1 MINKIIH
8 FSVYNR
14 GIVLLLT
21 VAMAIAGVFA
31 FQSLPIDA
39 VPDITNNQV
48 QVNTI
53 IEGLAPE
60 EIERTITFPVESSM
74 RGLAGVIQ
82 VRSITRF
89 GLSQVTV
96 VFKDG
101 VDIYRARQMV
111 SERLQGVLSEL
122 PKGAEAKLGPVST
135 GLGEI
140 YQYTLDVTNPSPE
153 PKVRLQQLME
163 VKALQDWYVKP
174 RLMTVEGVAEI
185 NTTGGYERQYHVQP
199 DIRKM
204 ASYGIH
210 FEDIVQALEKANKN
224 VGGGYIS
231 QTAEQFLVQGIGL
244 FKSPQDIEKVPVKQL
259 DSFRVL
265 KLGDIAKVALGKELR
280 TGAATLNGQETLLGT
295 VMMLLGENSRTVSL
309 RVKERVDEVTKTL
322 PEGFVMKTVYNR
334 SDLVNA
340 TLGTVEHNLAMGATL
355 VIIVLFL
362 LIGNVRAALITAV
375 TIPLSLL
382 ATFLIMKP
390 LGLSGNLMSLG
401 ALDFGIIVD
410 GTVILIDN
418 CVRYVH
424 DLTQKYGRKL
434 SREELQRA
442 VYEAA
447 VEVRVAAGFGE
458 LIVVVVFLPIFGL
471 VGIEGKMFTP
481 MAATFAIA
489 VASAL
494 VLSFTTA
501 PALASLVLAGNAE
514 DKEPKIMGLIRKWY
528 QPLLEKTFQF
538 KMPTIAIAVGA
549 VVLGIVLFATR
560 GAEFLPQL
568 SEGSYAFHMIRPV
581 NISLDQSIAFQ
592 LKAEKI
598 IAEYEEVDTVFSRIG
613 TSEVATDPMGVNI
626 SDTYI
631 MLKSRDKWPKRENG
645 KHTYE
650 SLVNALVARLDKEL
664 PGQNYLASQPIQMR
678 FNELLEGTRADV
690 SVKVFGP
697 DLQKNMDIAKQIQA
711 IASTVPGAGDV
722 EVDLAGTSPVL
733 RIEPTGED
741 LNKIGA
747 STSDVLDAV
756 SLALG
761 GQEAGYIYDGSRKFP
776 IIVRLSEE
784 ERSDLATIK
793 ALPVGIGVN
802 ATVPLSKLAKA
813 EFAETFGSINRED
826 SNRRSAVLIN
836 LRGRDTESFV
846 NEAKLAV
853 EKAVKLPQGYYV
865 QWGGNFKNLQEARAR
880 LLVLTPVALIIVL
893 LMIYAAFGS
902 AGQTALIFL
911 CVPFALVGGVVSL
924 VLNGLPFSISAGVGF
939 IALSGIAVLNGVVL
953 VNYFNQLK
961 LEGKTG
967 KDLVVT
973 GTLIRLRPVLM
984 TALVAIFGFLPMMLS
999 TSVGAEVQRPL
1010 ASVVIGGIVSS
1021 TLLTLIVLPILY
1033 SIFENKFQGK
1043 VARSKERCHEYGLSY

>member
-14 GIVLLLT
+14 WIVLLLT
-21 VAMAIAGVFA
+21 ATMAIAGIFA
-31 FQSLPIDA
+31 FKSLPIDA

-48 QVNTI
+48 QVNTV

-74 RGLAGVIQ
+74 RGIAGVLQ

-111 SERLQGVLSEL
+111 SERLQGVVPEL

-140 YQYTLDVTNPSPE
+140 YQYTLDVDKPATDPDE
-153 PKVRLQQLME
+153 RLKQLME
-163 VKALQDWYVKP
+163 VKALQDWFIKP

-199 DIRKM
+199 NIQKM

-210 FEDIVQALEKANKN
+210 FDEISQALEKANKN

-231 QTAEQFLVQGIGL
+231 QTAEQFLVQGVGL
-244 FKSPQDIEKVPVKQL
+244 FKTPADIEKVPVKQL
-259 DSFRVL
+259 DSFKVI
-265 KLGDIAKVALGKELR
+265 KLGEIATVELGKELR
-280 TGAATLNGQETLLGT
+280 TGAATVNGNETVLGT

-309 RVKERVDEVTKTL
+309 RVKERVEEISETL
-322 PEGFVMKTVYNR
+322 PAGFVLSTVYNR

-340 TLGTVEHNLAMGATL
+340 TLGTVEHNLALGATL
-355 VIIVLFL
+355 VIVILFL

-390 LGLSGNLMSLG
+390 LGISGNLMSLG
-401 ALDFGIIVD
+401 ALDFGIIID

-424 DLTQKYGRKL
+424 DLTKKYGRNL
-434 SREELQRA
+434 SREELQKA

-471 VGIEGKMFTP
+471 VGIEGKMFSP

-501 PALASLVLAGNAE
+501 PALASLLLTGKAK
-514 DKEPKIMGLIRKWY
+514 DSEPRIMSVIRKMY
-528 QPLLEKTFQF
+528 QPILEKTFQW
-538 KMPTIAIAVGA
+538 KTATISFAVASVIFGGA
-549 VVLGIVLFATR
+549 LFATR

-568 SEGSYAFHMIRPV
+568 SEGSFAFHMIRPV

-592 LKAEKI
+592 LKADKI
-598 IAEYEEVDTVFSRIG
+598 VREFPEVENVFSRIG

-631 MLKSRDKWPKRENG
+631 MLKDRSKWQEQDGEKN
-645 KHTYE
+645 TYE
-650 SLVNALVARLDKEL
+650 SLVNKIVAKLEKEL

-711 IASTVPGAGDV
+711 TVSQVRGAGDV

-733 RIEPTGED
+733 RIEPNGQQ
-741 LNKIGA
+741 LNQFGA
-747 STSDVLDAV
+747 STSDVLDTV
-756 SLALG
+756 SIALG
-761 GQEAGYIYDGSRKFP
+761 GQEVGYIYEGDRKFP
-776 IIVRLSEE
+776 IVVRLGEE
-784 ERSDLATIK
+784 DRSHLETIQT
-793 ALPVGIGVN
+793 LPVGIGAN
-802 ATVPLSKLAKA
+802 TTVPLSQLAKVQ
-813 EFAETFGSINRED
+813 FAETFGSINRED

-846 NEAKLAV
+846 EEARATV
-853 EKAVKLPQGYYV
+853 EKSIQVPQGYYV
-865 QWGGNFKNLQEARAR
+865 QWGGNFKNLQEARNR
-880 LLVLTPVALIIVL
+880 LLLLTPISLIIVL
-893 LMIYAAFGS
+893 LMIYTAFGS
-902 AGQTALIFL
+902 VGQTLLIFL
-911 CVPFALVGGVVSL
+911 CVPFALVGGIISL

-953 VNYFNQLK
+953 INYFNQLK

-999 TSVGAEVQRPL
+999 TSIGAEVQRPL
-1010 ASVVIGGIVSS
+1010 ASVVIGGIISS
-1021 TLLTLIVLPILY
+1021 TILTLIVLPALY
-1033 SIFENKFQGK
+1033 SIFEHKFQGR
-1043 VARSKERCHEYGLSY
+1043 VAH

>member
-14 GIVLLLT
+14 TLVLLFTGIL
-21 VAMAIAGVFA
+21 AFAGFYS
-31 FQSLPIDA
+31 FQHLPIDA

-48 QVNTI
+48 QINTT

-60 EIERTITFPVESSM
+60 EIERAITFPVESSM
-74 RGLAGVIQ
+74 RGIAGVLE

-96 VFKDG
+96 VFKDA
-101 VDIYRARQMV
+101 VDVYRARQMV
-111 SERLQGVLSEL
+111 TERLQGVLPEL
-122 PKGAEAKLGPVST
+122 PKGAEARLGPIST

-140 YQYTLDVTNPSPE
+140 FQYTLDFKKPAKNPE
-153 PKVRLQQLME
+153 DRLKQLME
-163 VKALQDWYVKP
+163 IKALQDWFIKP
-174 RLMTVEGVAEI
+174 RLLTVEGVAEI
-185 NTTGGYERQYHVQP
+185 NTTGGYEKQYHVQP
-199 DIRKM
+199 NIKKM

-210 FEDIVQALEKANKN
+210 FEDIVGSLEKVNKN
-224 VGGGYIS
+224 VGGGYIA
-231 QTAEQFLVQGIGL
+231 QTAEQFLVQGVGL
-244 FKSPQDIEKVPVKQL
+244 FKSAKDIEKVPVKQL
-259 DSFRVL
+259 DSFRIIRI
-265 KLGDIAKVALGKELR
+265 GDIADVKLGKELR
-280 TGAATLNGQETLLGT
+280 TGAATHNGRETVLGT
-295 VMMLLGENSRTVSL
+295 VMMLLGENSRTVAT
-309 RVKERVDEVTKTL
+309 RVKDKVDEIRKTL
-322 PEGFVMKTVYNR
+322 PSDIDMVTVYNR

-340 TLGTVEHNLAMGATL
+340 TLGTVEHNLMMGATL
-355 VIIVLFL
+355 VIVVLFL
-362 LIGNVRAALITAV
+362 LIGNIRAAVITAV

-390 LGLSGNLMSLG
+390 LGISGNLMSLG

-424 DLTQKYGRKL
+424 ERSKEYGRKL
-434 SREELQRA
+434 TRDEVQAA

-458 LIVVVVFLPIFGL
+458 LIVVVVFLPIFALTG
-471 VGIEGKMFTP
+471 VEGKMFAP

-501 PALASLVLAGNAE
+501 PALASLILKGNAE
-514 DKEPKIMGLIRKWY
+514 DKEPKFMEWIRKAY
-528 QPLLEKTFQF
+528 KPLFELSF
-538 KMPTIAIAVGA
+538 KHRVVTLTTAVLA
-549 VVLGIVLFATR
+549 VIVGGVLFATR

-568 SEGSYAFHMIRPV
+568 SEGSFAFHMIRPV
-581 NISLDQSIAFQ
+581 NLSLDQSIAFQ
-592 LKAEKI
+592 QKADQIVKDFP
-598 IAEYEEVDTVFSRIG
+598 EVDNVFSRIG

-631 MLKSRDKWPKRENG
+631 MLKDKSDWPKSNNG
-645 KHTYE
+645 KRHTYE
-650 SLVNALVARLDKEL
+650 TLVNALVARLEKEL

-690 SVKVFGP
+690 SVKIFGP
-697 DLQKNMDIAKQIQA
+697 DLQTNMNLAKEVQGIV
-711 IASTVPGAGDV
+711 SKVPGAGDV

-733 RIEPTGED
+733 RIEPNEEAI
-741 LNKIGA
+741 KRYGA
-747 STSDVLDAV
+747 NTSDVLNTV
-756 SLALG
+756 SIALG
-761 GQEAGYIYDGSRKFP
+761 GQESGFLYENERKFP
-776 IIVRLSEE
+776 IVVRLSDD
-784 ERSDLATIK
+784 ERSNLNTIRN
-793 ALPVGIGVN
+793 LPVGLGTN
-802 ATVPLSKLAKA
+802 TTTPLSNLATSK
-813 EFAETFGSINRED
+813 FSETFGSINRED

-846 NEAKLAV
+846 NEAQQVV
-853 EKAVKLPQGYYV
+853 EQKVKLPQGYYI
-865 QWGGNFKNLQEARAR
+865 QWGGNFKNLQEARSR
-880 LLVLTPVALIIVL
+880 LLVLTPIALILVL
-893 LMIYAAFGS
+893 LMIYAAFRS
-902 AGQTALIFL
+902 VGQTMLIFS
-911 CVPFALVGGVVSL
+911 CIPFALVGGVVGL
-924 VLNGLPFSISAGVGF
+924 IANGLPFSISAGVGF

-961 LEGKTG
+961 NQGKTG
-967 KDLVVT
+967 KNLVMT

-999 TSVGAEVQRPL
+999 TGIGAEVQRPL

-1021 TLLTLIVLPILY
+1021 TILTLIVLPTLY
-1033 SIFENKFQGK
+1033 SIFEKKFIGR
-1043 VARSKERCHEYGLSY
+1043 VAH

>member
-14 GIVLLLT
+14 VLVLIFT
-21 VAMAIAGVFA
+21 VMLAIAGIYA
-31 FQSLPIDA
+31 FQHLPIDA

-48 QVNTI
+48 QINTT

-60 EIERTITFPVESSM
+60 EIERSITFPVESSM
-74 RGLAGVIQ
+74 RGISGVME

-96 VFKDG
+96 VFKDA
-101 VDIYRARQMV
+101 VDVYRARQMV
-111 SERLQGVLSEL
+111 TERLQGVLNEL
-122 PKGAEAKLGPVST
+122 PKGAEAKLGPIST

-140 YQYTLDVTNPSPE
+140 FQYTLDFKKPATDPQE
-153 PKVRLQQLME
+153 RLKQMME
-163 VKALQDWYVKP
+163 IKAVQDWFVKP
-174 RLMTVEGVAEI
+174 RLLTVEGVAEI
-185 NTTGGYERQYHVQP
+185 NTTGGYEKQYHVQP

-210 FEDIVQALEKANKN
+210 FEEIVESLEKANKN

-231 QTAEQFLVQGIGL
+231 QTSEQFLVQGVGL
-244 FKSPQDIEKVPVKQL
+244 FKSAKDIEKVPVKQL
-259 DSFRVL
+259 DSFRVIRI
-265 KLGDIAKVALGKELR
+265 GDIAKVQLGKELR
-280 TGAATLNGQETLLGT
+280 TGAATHNGRETVLGT
-295 VMMLLGENSRTVSL
+295 VMMLLGENSRTVST
-309 RVKERVDEVTKTL
+309 RVKEKVDEIQKTL
-322 PEGFVMKTVYNR
+322 PADIEMTTVYNR

-340 TLGTVEHNLAMGATL
+340 TLGTVEHNLLMGATL
-355 VIIVLFL
+355 VIVVLFL
-362 LIGNVRAALITAV
+362 LIGNIRAAVITAI

-390 LGLSGNLMSLG
+390 LGISGNLMSLG

-418 CVRYVH
+418 CVRYIH
-424 DLTQKYGRKL
+424 EQSKKMGRKL
-434 SREELQRA
+434 TREEVQHA

-458 LIVVVVFLPIFGL
+458 LIVIAVFLPIFAL
-471 VGIEGKMFTP
+471 VGVEGKMFAP

-489 VASAL
+489 VACAL

-501 PALASLVLAGNAE
+501 PALASLILQGNAE
-514 DKEPKIMGLIRKWY
+514 DKEPKFMHWLREAY
-528 QPLLEKTFQF
+528 QPVFEIAYRF
-538 KMPTIAIAVGA
+538 KKATLVGA
-549 VVLGIVLFATR
+549 VFAVVIGGYLFATR

-592 LKAEKI
+592 EKADVIVKQFP
-598 IAEYEEVDTVFSRIG
+598 EVDHVFSRIG

-631 MLKSRDKWPKRENG
+631 MLKDRSEWPKANDG
-645 KHTYE
+645 KKHTYE
-650 SLVNALVARLDKEL
+650 SLVNALVARLEREL

-690 SVKVFGP
+690 SIKIFGP
-697 DLQKNMDIAKQIQA
+697 DLAKNMDLAKQVQQLVA
-711 IASTVPGAGDV
+711 KVPGAGDV

-733 RIEPTGED
+733 KVEPQEEA
-741 LNKIGA
+741 LRRYGA
-747 STSDVLDAV
+747 NISDVLTTVAIAV
-756 SLALG
+756 G
-761 GQEAGYIYDGSRKFP
+761 GQESGYLYENERKFP
-776 IIVRLSEE
+776 IVVRLSDD
-784 ERSDLATIK
+784 ERSNLETIRSLPVALGNNATASLSNLAT
-793 ALPVGIGVN
+793 
-802 ATVPLSKLAKA
+802 SK
-813 EFAETFGSINRED
+813 FAETFGSINRED
-826 SNRRSAVLIN
+826 SNRRSAVLVN

-846 NEAKLAV
+846 NEAQALV
-853 EKAVKLPQGYYV
+853 ERELKLPQGYYL

-880 LLVLTPVALIIVL
+880 LLVLTPMALVLVL
-893 LMIYAAFGS
+893 LMIYAAFRS
-902 AGQTALIFL
+902 VGQTVLIFS
-911 CVPFALVGGVVSL
+911 CVPFALVGGVIGL
-924 VLNGLPFSISAGVGF
+924 IANGLPFSISAGVGF

-953 VNYFNQLK
+953 VNYFNQLRQ
-961 LEGKTG
+961 EGKTG
-967 KDLVVT
+967 KELVMQ

-984 TALVAIFGFLPMMLS
+984 TALVAVFGFLPMMLS
-999 TSVGAEVQRPL
+999 TGVGAEVQRPL

-1021 TLLTLIVLPILY
+1021 TILTLIVLPILY
-1033 SIFENKFQGK
+1033 SIFEKKFVGR
-1043 VARSKERCHEYGLSY
+1043 VAH

>member
-48 QVNTI
+48 QVNTV

-528 QPLLEKTFQF
+528 QPL
-538 KMPTIAIAVGA
+538 
-549 VVLGIVLFATR
+549 
-560 GAEFLPQL
+560 
-568 SEGSYAFHMIRPV
+568 
-581 NISLDQSIAFQ
+581 
-592 LKAEKI
+592 
-598 IAEYEEVDTVFSRIG
+598 
-613 TSEVATDPMGVNI
+613 
-626 SDTYI
+626 
-631 MLKSRDKWPKRENG
+631 
-645 KHTYE
+645 
-650 SLVNALVARLDKEL
+650 
-664 PGQNYLASQPIQMR
+664 
-678 FNELLEGTRADV
+678 
-690 SVKVFGP
+690 
-697 DLQKNMDIAKQIQA
+697 
-711 IASTVPGAGDV
+711 
-722 EVDLAGTSPVL
+722 
-733 RIEPTGED
+733 
-741 LNKIGA
+741 
-747 STSDVLDAV
+747 
-756 SLALG
+756 
-761 GQEAGYIYDGSRKFP
+761 
-776 IIVRLSEE
+776 
-784 ERSDLATIK
+784 
-793 ALPVGIGVN
+793 
-802 ATVPLSKLAKA
+802 
-813 EFAETFGSINRED
+813 
-826 SNRRSAVLIN
+826 
-836 LRGRDTESFV
+836 
-846 NEAKLAV
+846 
-853 EKAVKLPQGYYV
+853 
-865 QWGGNFKNLQEARAR
+865 
-880 LLVLTPVALIIVL
+880 
-893 LMIYAAFGS
+893 
-902 AGQTALIFL
+902 
-911 CVPFALVGGVVSL
+911 
-924 VLNGLPFSISAGVGF
+924 
-939 IALSGIAVLNGVVL
+939 
-953 VNYFNQLK
+953 
-961 LEGKTG
+961 
-967 KDLVVT
+967 
-973 GTLIRLRPVLM
+973 
-984 TALVAIFGFLPMMLS
+984 
-999 TSVGAEVQRPL
+999 
-1010 ASVVIGGIVSS
+1010 
-1021 TLLTLIVLPILY
+1021 
-1033 SIFENKFQGK
+1033 
-1043 VARSKERCHEYGLSY
+1043 